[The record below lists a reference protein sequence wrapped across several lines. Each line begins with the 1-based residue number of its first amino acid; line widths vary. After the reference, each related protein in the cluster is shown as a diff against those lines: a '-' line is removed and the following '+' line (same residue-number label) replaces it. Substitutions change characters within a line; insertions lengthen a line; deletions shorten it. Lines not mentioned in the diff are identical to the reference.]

1 MPVTSRIEQARDEIV
16 TEYTAISQ
24 ANGYRNDVTVVKVIN
39 PVPDRGRT
47 LPEIGVQMG
56 KVRLEPQD
64 GAWTVHDIYVDVWVQ
79 GMVSADTDTDGQA
92 TNLILAAESL
102 RHDILRKTTEMLN
115 KYRTHTG
122 SKWLITQKQPVNFS
136 IPQLLGKN
144 RNAAAFYSTFTICI
158 KSMNN
163 TFTYE
168 VSGGADGPS
177 ADVVIDGGTQ

>member
-16 TEYTAISQ
+16 AEYTGITQ
-24 ANGYRNDVTVVKVIN
+24 ANGYRNNATVVKVIN
-39 PVPDRGRT
+39 PVPDRGKT

-56 KVRLEPQD
+56 KVKLEPQD

-79 GMVSADTDTDGQA
+79 GMVRSDTDVDGEA

-136 IPQLLGKN
+136 IPQLMGKN
-144 RNAAAFYSTFTICI
+144 RNVAAFYSTFTICI

-163 TFTYE
+163 DFLYE

-177 ADVVIDGGTQ
+177 AGVIIDAGTE